1 LVSKGC
7 ALPIVDDSSTSGSLW
22 AGLVMARKDMQEI
35 PVIDL
40 SAARIGG
47 LTSRQAAARQI
58 DDTCR
63 EIGFFTI
70 AGHGV
75 PVRIMDELRSMA
87 HVFFALPLEEKRRA
101 IHPIPGTPRGYR
113 VQGLEALAHAN
124 AGKTPPDLK
133 EFYHFGRESWPNEHY
148 YTGTEGRNYFIPN
161 LWPLRPEG
169 FANAAAAYYAEM
181 EKLAAFLMRLTAL
194 ALNLEEHFFDN
205 KIDRHI
211 TAMRLNFYPEQTS
224 APKPGQLRAGAH
236 TDYGAFTILN
246 GENVPGGLEVLAK
259 NGHWIAVETH
269 PETFVVN
276 IGDLLM
282 RWTNDRWVSN
292 THRVVN
298 PPPSIASRAKRLS
311 IAFFQQPNY
320 DALIECIAP
329 SGKAKYPPVGSGE
342 YRDLKYRQ
350 TAVAVHS

>member
-1 LVSKGC
+1 MQSLGN
-7 ALPIVDDSSTSGSLW
+7 SSTLGKR
-22 AGLVMARKDMQEI
+22 MPQI
-35 PVIDL
+35 PLIDL
-40 SAARIGG
+40 SMARTGG
-47 LTSRQAAARQI
+47 LLSRQAVAREI
-58 DDTCR
+58 DATCR

-75 PVRIMDELRSMA
+75 PVTIMNDLRSKA
-87 HVFFALPLEEKRRA
+87 HDFFALPLEEKRGA
-101 IHPIPGTPRGYR
+101 IHPIAGTPRGYR
-113 VQGLEALAHAN
+113 VQGIEALAHAN
-124 AGKTPPDLK
+124 AGATPPDLK
-133 EFYHFGRESWPNEHY
+133 EFYHFGRESWPNEPY
-148 YTGTEGRNYFIPN
+148 YTGAEGRNYFIPN
-161 LWPLRPEG
+161 VWPLKPEG
-169 FANAAAAYYAEM
+169 FAQAADAYYAEM
-181 EKLAAFLMRLTAL
+181 EKLAAFMMRLTAL
-194 ALNLEEHFFDN
+194 ALDREEDFFDD

-224 APKPGQLRAGAH
+224 EPKPGQLRAGAH

-259 NGHWIAVETH
+259 NGDWIAVETH

-298 PPPSIASRAKRLS
+298 PPPSIAPQAKRLS

-329 SGKAKYPPVGSGE
+329 PGKAKYPPVRSGE

-350 TAVAVHS
+350 TTVARA

>member
-1 LVSKGC
+1 VN
-7 ALPIVDDSSTSGSLW
+7 
-22 AGLVMARKDMQEI
+22 RRNFI

-40 SAARIGG
+40 SAARAGG
-47 LTSRQAAARQI
+47 HASRQAVAREI
-58 DDTCR
+58 DRNCR
-63 EIGFFTI
+63 EIGFLTI

-75 PVRIMDELRSMA
+75 PVPIMDELRSQA
-87 HVFFALPLEEKRRA
+87 HAFFALPSEQKDKA
-101 IHPIPGTPRGYR
+101 IHPVGGTPRGYR
-113 VQGLEALAHAN
+113 AQGIEALARAN
-124 AGKTPPDLK
+124 AGTTPPDLK
-133 EFYHFGRESWPNEHY
+133 EFYHFGREGWPDEPY
-148 YTGTEGRNYFIPN
+148 YTGVEGRRYFI
-161 LWPLRPEG
+161 
-169 FANAAAAYYAEM
+169 ANVWSSEPAGLAAAAAAYYAEM
-181 EKLAAFLMRLTAL
+181 EKLGALMMRLAAL
-194 ALNLEEHFFDN
+194 AFNLEEHFFDD

-211 TAMRLNFYPEQTS
+211 SAMRLNFYPEQAA
-224 APKPGQLRAGAH
+224 APEAGQLRAGAH

-246 GENVPGGLEVLAK
+246 GENEPGGLQVLTQD
-259 NGHWIAVETH
+259 GQWIDVETD

-298 PPPSIASRAKRLS
+298 PPPSIASKAKRLS

-329 SGKAKYPPVGSGE
+329 PGKAKYPPVRSGE

-350 TAVAVHS
+350 TTVAVA

>member
-1 LVSKGC
+1 MTTEQPVHGEKKS
-7 ALPIVDDSSTSGSLW
+7 
-22 AGLVMARKDMQEI
+22 MQQI
-35 PVIDL
+35 PVVDL
-40 SAARIGG
+40 SEARIGG
-47 LTSRQAAARQI
+47 LASRQAVAREI
-58 DDTCR
+58 DATCR

-70 AGHGV
+70 TGHGV
-75 PVRIMDELRSMA
+75 PVATMDELRSKA
-87 HVFFALPLEEKRRA
+87 HAFFALPLEEKRRA
-101 IHPIPGTPRGYR
+101 IHPVPGTPRGYR
-113 VQGLEALAHAN
+113 AQGLEALAHAN
-124 AGKTPPDLK
+124 AGTTPPDLK
-133 EFYHFGRESWPNEHY
+133 EFYHFGRQSWPNERY
-148 YTGTEGRNYFIPN
+148 YAGPEGRKYFIPN
-161 LWPLRPEG
+161 LWPLKPEG

-181 EKLAAFLMRLTAL
+181 EKLAAFMMRLAAL
-194 ALNLEEHFFDN
+194 ALNLEEHSFDE

-211 TAMRLNFYPEQTS
+211 SAMRLNFYPEQTS
-224 APKPGQLRAGAH
+224 TPKPGQLRAGAH

-246 GENVPGGLEVLAK
+246 GENVSGGLEVLAK
-259 NGHWIAVETH
+259 NGQWIAVETD

-298 PPPSIASRAKRLS
+298 PPASMASRAKRLS

-329 SGKAKYPPVGSGE
+329 PGKAKYPPVRSGE

-350 TAVAVHS
+350 TTVAVA